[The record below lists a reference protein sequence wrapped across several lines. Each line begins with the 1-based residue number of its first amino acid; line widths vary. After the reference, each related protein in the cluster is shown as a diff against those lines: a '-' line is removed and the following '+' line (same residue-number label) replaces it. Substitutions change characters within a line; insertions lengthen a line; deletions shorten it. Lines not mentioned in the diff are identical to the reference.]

1 MLTSYKSVLSNLAY
15 HLYDLL
21 LLKVLKVEKDPRS
34 SNPVSPHLKPFNL
47 NQPSKF
53 TSDTILPSK
62 LQRILV
68 TTMMTSP
75 LTPHSIQKDILI
87 DLYRAGTPNPLYLT
101 TLLFYKKLFLTT
113 DYVLRSQL
121 GLQLNE
127 LTKNSNISS
136 KVHHLL
142 LTNEYSTYSPLL
154 LNYVN
159 RKMTDA
165 NLTPSYTQGLG
176 YCDVD
181 T

>member
-1 MLTSYKSVLSNLAY
+1 MLTSYKSVFSNLAS
-15 HLYDLL
+15 HLYNLL
-21 LLKVLKVEKDPRS
+21 LLKVLKVEKDSRQSTPI
-34 SNPVSPHLKPFNL
+34 SPHLKPFSL
-47 NQPSKF
+47 HQTSKF
-53 TSDTILPSK
+53 TSDTLLPSK

-75 LTPHSIQKDILI
+75 LTPHAIQKDILV

-101 TLLFYKKLFLTT
+101 TLLFYKNLFLTT

-121 GLQLNE
+121 GLRLKE
-127 LTKNSNISS
+127 LTINSEPSS

-142 LTNEYSTYSPLL
+142 LTPESSTYSPLL

-159 RKMTDA
+159 RITGDV
-165 NLTPSYTQGLG
+165 NPTRLHTRGLG
-176 YCDVD
+176 SCDLN